1 MYIQYSRVDDE
12 CVNVPFECSVDFY
25 DLRGMHSAHELRINA
40 IVIFCTRSFFISC
53 SFEISWNMDIG
64 P

>member
-40 IVIFCTRSFFISC
+40 IVIFCTRSFLYLVPSKSRGI
-53 SFEISWNMDIG
+53 WT
-64 P
+64 